1 MGQGRVLAVLRPS
14 PASPRLLLPAPFVV
28 FPLDDVVVVDRRR
41 PGVLVLPL
49 APRVLGGRRFLRAL
63 PPALLALPVIARG
76 AVIAILAAVFV
87 AAAIVD
93 VAAVFSPSVLPEL
106 FPVAAFVREGEREIG
121 RLRNEAKRKGQ

>member
-28 FPLDDVVVVDRRR
+28 FPLDDVVVDRRR